1 MTRRKPPTVHTNIE
15 PWHLRGMRDEAFAV
29 IREMNEADR
38 SATAA
43 LEVAR
48 LMLGWAESLSKRE
61 MTWAVRQA
69 WGRAA
74 VKWRELIPNVE
85 AAAERERGAIH

>member
-1 MTRRKPPTVHTNIE
+1 MMLRKPATVHTVIE
-15 PWHLRGMRDEAFAV
+15 PWHLRRMRDEAFAV
-29 IREMNEADR
+29 IAAMNEADR
-38 SATAA
+38 SATGA

-48 LMLGWAESLSKRE
+48 LMLGWAEYLSKRE

-74 VKWRELIPNVE
+74 TALRELIPNVE
-85 AAAERERGAIH
+85 AAAEGEGGTVH